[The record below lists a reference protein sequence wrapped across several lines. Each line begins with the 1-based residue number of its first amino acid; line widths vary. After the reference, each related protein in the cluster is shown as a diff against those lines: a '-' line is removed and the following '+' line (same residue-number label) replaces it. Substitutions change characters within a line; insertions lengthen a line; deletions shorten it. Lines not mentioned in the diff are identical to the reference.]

1 VRNTF
6 VNQLEIFAEYDEKII
21 LLVGDIGFGV
31 FEDFQR
37 KFPNQFMN
45 MGIAEQNMISVASG
59 LAKEGFKPVV
69 YTIIP
74 FLTMRGFE
82 QIRVDICMHNRNVLL
97 VGVGGGF
104 SYDILGPTHHALED
118 IAIMRSLP
126 DLKIYTPG
134 TPSQITF
141 IFEEMFA
148 EAGPKYLRLGKNG
161 EKELQTKSTY
171 IKEFGAFKS
180 EGDSLDIVLSHGPIS
195 IEVEKARLEILN
207 QYRVELSHY
216 AVVKNEPISKE
227 FYNKVLSKATNI
239 YVVEECY
246 SSGSLYSE
254 ITQKSNMAK
263 LKNQQIV
270 GLHPKKKFYT
280 RVAPRS
286 VILSE
291 LGLDSN
297 GIYQFLKDNIQ
308 LVQ

>member
-6 VNQLEIFAEYDEKII
+6 VKQLEIFAEKDGRVM

-31 FEDFQR
+31 FENFQK
-37 KFPNQFMN
+37 KFPNQFIN

-82 QIRVDICMHNRNVLL
+82 QIRVDICMHSRNVLL

-126 DLKIYTPG
+126 DMKIYTPG
-134 TPSQITF
+134 TPSQITTTF
-141 IFEEMFA
+141 TEIINEN
-148 EAGPKYLRLGKNG
+148 GPKYLRLGKNG
-161 EKELQTKSTY
+161 EKELQSKSTY

-180 EGDSLDIVLSHGPIS
+180 QGNSLNIIISHGPIS
-195 IEVEKARLEILN
+195 FEVEKARLEIFN
-207 QYRVELSHY
+207 QCRVELAHY
-216 AVVKNEPISKE
+216 SVIKNEPLSEE
-227 FYNKVLSKATNI
+227 FFDEVLSKALNI
-239 YVVEECY
+239 FIIEECY

-254 ITQKSNMAK
+254 ITQRSNIARI
-263 LKNQQIV
+263 KNIQIV

-280 RVAPRS
+280 RVAQRS
-286 VILSE
+286 EILSD

-297 GIYQFLKDNIQ
+297 GIYQFLKDNTRQ
-308 LVQ
+308 V